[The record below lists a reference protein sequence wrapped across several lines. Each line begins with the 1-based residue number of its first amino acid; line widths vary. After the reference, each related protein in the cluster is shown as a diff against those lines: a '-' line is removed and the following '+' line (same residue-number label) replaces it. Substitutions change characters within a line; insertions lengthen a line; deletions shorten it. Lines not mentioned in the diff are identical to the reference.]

1 MNSPPVLASLLL
13 HAVAPHAF
21 AHCVEGDLQEEFSS
35 IQIVERGHL
44 GARWWYWR
52 QVLRSIQL
60 LLASGLRSSNWQ
72 ISALIILL
80 ATAGEMVVLD
90 AWWSFILSQIPLKED
105 NVRGIG
111 YLTASLV
118 LTLILSTAAGSR
130 FTLRGLALALPAAA
144 IFSLLGVSAIRGIV
158 PAWFA
163 ILTIAANFVGLYAG
177 SRIRHARQ
185 RRLP

>member
-13 HAVAPHAF
+13 HAVAPPAF

-52 QVLRSIQL
+52 QVLRSIQP

-80 ATAGEMVVLD
+80 ATAGATQVINNIKVSESAREKAAENLNKP
-90 AWWSFILSQIPLKED
+90 SGS
-105 NVRGIG
+105 
-111 YLTASLV
+111 ASD
-118 LTLILSTAAGSR
+118 G
-130 FTLRGLALALPAAA
+130 P
-144 IFSLLGVSAIRGIV
+144 
-158 PAWFA
+158 
-163 ILTIAANFVGLYAG
+163 
-177 SRIRHARQ
+177 
-185 RRLP
+185 RRVQVKTN